1 MRSLTAAVAVA
12 LMLSPGAG
20 LLADTPLSDAPVLAV
35 WAPESLRFTFLGFT
49 AKYSCDGLQ
58 EKMRRTLLKLGAR
71 ADLNVQ
77 WTGCAGGIS
86 RPNPF
91 PGVAV
96 KMFVLRP
103 ASEQDVAAGHT
114 VPARWRTVDVNAGR
128 DPLDAAGDCEL
139 TEQIK
144 QRILPKFT
152 TRNVEYRSTCIPNQ
166 LTVGGTQLKA
176 EVLVA
181 EAGAPTPQAKP

>member
-1 MRSLTAAVAVA
+1 MRSLTAAVVVA
-12 LMLSPGAG
+12 LVLIPGAA
-20 LLADTPLSDAPVLAV
+20 LPADAPQSDAPVAAV
-35 WAPESLRFTFLGFT
+35 WTPESLRFTFLGFT

-58 EKMRRTLLKLGAR
+58 DKIRRTLLKLGAR
-71 ADLNVQ
+71 ADLKVQ

-86 RPNPF
+86 RPTPF
-91 PGVAV
+91 PGVTA
-96 KMFVLRP
+96 KMSVLRP
-103 ASEQDVAAGHT
+103 ASEQDVAAGRS
-114 VPARWRTVDVNAGR
+114 VPAHWRMVDVNVGR

-144 QRILPKFT
+144 QSILPKFS

-181 EAGAPTPQAKP
+181 DPTAKPPPAP

>member
-1 MRSLTAAVAVA
+1 MRPLTAAVAA
-12 LMLSPGAG
+12 LMLSPAAA
-20 LLADTPLSDAPVLAV
+20 LLADTPPADAPVAAV
-35 WAPESLRFTFLGFT
+35 WAAESLRFTFLGFT

-58 EKMRRTLLKLGAR
+58 DKIRRTLLKLGAR
-71 ADLNVQ
+71 PDLKVQ

-86 RPNPF
+86 RPTPF
-91 PGVAV
+91 PGVSA

-103 ASEQDVAAGHT
+103 ASEQDIAAGQS
-114 VPARWRTVDVNAGR
+114 VPAHWRTVDVNAGR

-181 EAGAPTPQAKP
+181 DPAAAKPAVK

>member
-1 MRSLTAAVAVA
+1 MRSLTAAVAMA
-12 LMLSPGAG
+12 LLLAPGAA
-20 LLADTPLSDAPVLAV
+20 LLADTPPSDAPVAAV

-58 EKMRRTLLKLGAR
+58 DKIRRALLKLGAR
-71 ADLNVQ
+71 PDLKVN

-86 RPNPF
+86 RPTPF
-91 PGVAV
+91 PGVSA

-103 ASEQDVAAGHT
+103 ASEQEVAAGHT
-114 VPARWRTVDVNAGR
+114 VAAHWRTVDVNAGR

-152 TRNVEYRSTCIPNQ
+152 TRNVDYRSTCIPNQ

-176 EVLVA
+176 EVLIA
-181 EAGAPTPQAKP
+181 DDAGPKAPAAK

>member
-12 LMLSPGAG
+12 LLWAPGAV
-20 LLADTPLSDAPVLAV
+20 LLADTPPSEAPVAAV

-58 EKMRRTLLKLGAR
+58 DKIRRALLKLGAR
-71 ADLNVQ
+71 PDLKVQ

-86 RPNPF
+86 RPTAF
-91 PGVAV
+91 PGVSA
-96 KMFVLRP
+96 KMFVLHP
-103 ASEQDVAAGHT
+103 ASEQEVAAGHT
-114 VPARWRTVDVNAGR
+114 VPAHWRTVDVNAGR
-128 DPLDAAGDCEL
+128 DPLDSAGDCEL

-152 TRNVEYRSTCIPNQ
+152 TRNVDYRSTCIPNQ

-176 EVLVA
+176 DVLIA
-181 EAGAPTPQAKP
+181 DNPSPKAPKAP